1 MPPHQAPPPPPSVSL
16 ALVALLAALAVA
28 GPAGGPVLAQP
39 AAAPAERFRI
49 LNRTGAEAVA
59 LHAVRTGRG
68 DWGRNLLDRPLPPDA
83 GFFLR
88 PSGSAGCRFDI
99 RLVLGDGREARAQD
113 VDVCANRTVVLD
125 AAAAAAAA
133 AAPGKPTTA
142 APGGPAAAAP
152 ARPAPASPGV
162 RPNPNAGRASGTGFV
177 VAPDRV
183 LTNQHVID
191 GCNRVLVRAAD
202 DRWLAAMPPAR
213 VDREHDLALLAVP
226 GDPGPPLAFRGQP
239 EIRRGEG
246 VVTYGFPLAGLLSS
260 GPTLTT
266 GEVSAL
272 SGLADDQAQMQISA
286 PVQPGSSGGPL
297 LDRRGQVVGVV
308 VAKLNAAR
316 IAARMGDIPQNV
328 NFAIKG
334 EEAIAFL
341 REAGLRPTIGAA
353 GSAAAAAERSAAEVG
368 EIAHPS
374 TVMVRCRR

>member
-1 MPPHQAPPPPPSVSL
+1 MS
-16 ALVALLAALAVA
+16 
-28 GPAGGPVLAQP
+28 
-39 AAAPAERFRI
+39 
-49 LNRTGAEAVA
+49 
-59 LHAVRTGRG
+59 
-68 DWGRNLLDRPLPPDA
+68 
-83 GFFLR
+83 
-88 PSGSAGCRFDI
+88 SA
-99 RLVLGDGREARAQD
+99 GREARAQD

-125 AAAAAAAA
+125 AATAAAAA

-202 DRWLAAMPPAR
+202 DRWLAATPPAR

-246 VVTYGFPLAGLLSS
+246 VVTYGFPLSGLLSS

-266 GEVSAL
+266 GEVSAMA
-272 SGLADDQAQMQISA
+272 GLRDNPRQFQISA
-286 PVQPGSSGGPL
+286 PVQPGNSGGPL
-297 LDRRGQVVGVV
+297 LDRQGHVVGVV
-308 VAKLNAAR
+308 VSKLNAQRVAQHT
-316 IAARMGDIPQNV
+316 GDIPQNV
-328 NFAIKG
+328 NFAVKG
-334 EEAIAFL
+334 TEALAFL
-341 REAGLRPTIGAA
+341 RSAGVTPLLADSRG
-353 GSAAAAAERSAAEVG
+353 AERGAAEVG
-368 EIAHPS
+368 ETAHRS
-374 TVMVRCRR
+374 TVFIRCER